1 MNFDDIISQRR
12 SVRSYLD
19 REIPYQWVH
28 KILEYGH
35 AAPSAGNIQPWEF
48 IVIRDEENKR
58 AIVDTT
64 FIGNNEVDGKPQ
76 NWLLSAP
83 VFIVVCAN
91 RDKVMKR
98 YGETSLNSLVYLDAS
113 ACIENMLLGAVYL
126 GLASCY
132 VSGFR
137 KKELS
142 EVLGLPKS
150 HEPIGLLP
158 IGYSTEVCL
167 KRPKIDI
174 NEITHF
180 EKFINKQEEKAVL

>member
-19 REIPYQWVH
+19 KEISYQLIH

-48 IVIRDEENKR
+48 IIIRDEENKK

-64 FIGNNEVDGKPQ
+64 FIGNSEVDGKPQ

-91 RDKVMKR
+91 RDKVLKR
-98 YGETSLNSLVYLDAS
+98 YGKTSLDSLVYLDSS

-126 GLASCY
+126 GIASCY

-137 KKELS
+137 KQEIS
-142 EVLGLPKS
+142 QVLGLPEFY
-150 HEPIGLLP
+150 EPIGLLP
-158 IGYSTEVCL
+158 IGYSAEACL
-167 KRPKIDI
+167 SRPKIDI
-174 NEITHF
+174 KEITHF
-180 EKFINKQEEKAVL
+180 ERFK